1 MKYQVLVLA
10 AVLTFVACD
19 SGDGGVSGGTDVSS
33 SSSAAVPAK
42 SSADAA
48 VSSGS
53 VASLSS
59 GAVSLSSSSA
69 ACVTSVNANITISS
83 IENMNISCGA
93 STAGWTIYDTDR
105 SVLMT
110 CTGGAWV
117 TTPVVLCGTALSSSS
132 AAVNSS
138 VTYGSLTDARDGK
151 TYKTVTIGGAEWMAE
166 NLNFYESS
174 DGTVK
179 IDSSFCYDNLQS
191 NCDVYG
197 RLYQMFS
204 VSDACPAGTHLPTT
218 EEWTALRNALRS
230 EFNVTDARD
239 VAESGDW
246 ENGAGTN
253 TSGFGALPGGFR
265 QKSGLFV
272 SMSEGAYFWGY
283 DSTVASERSFA
294 LNDSYEFTME
304 PRIYVNASYSLR
316 CVKD

>member
-1 MKYQVLVLA
+1 
-10 AVLTFVACD
+10 
-19 SGDGGVSGGTDVSS
+19 
-33 SSSAAVPAK
+33 
-42 SSADAA
+42 
-48 VSSGS
+48 
-53 VASLSS
+53 
-59 GAVSLSSSSA
+59 
-69 ACVTSVNANITISS
+69 
-83 IENMNISCGA
+83 MNVSCGA
-93 STAGWTIYDTDR
+93 STAGWTIYDMDR

-110 CTGGAWV
+110 CTGGSW
-117 TTPVVLCGTALSSSS
+117 TITPVVLCGGESSSS
-132 AAVNSS
+132 AAANTS
-138 VTYGSLTDARDGK
+138 VKYGSLTDARDGK

-166 NLNFYESS
+166 NLNFYKSS

-218 EEWTALRNALRS
+218 KEWTALRNALRS

-246 ENGAGTN
+246 ENGARTN